1 MRGKDRTEQ
10 DHYNR
15 EMNGTERSPLLSAVL
30 LIILLTLVFPFH
42 ASADVEK
49 ISLAIFPFNNIGDDS
64 LDMQMPALLYS
75 RLSQE
80 SFLEIVPVE
89 VIREKLY
96 DIEPQ
101 YMWAEQKDAVK
112 KGGIFWKIEPRIIKR
127 VDDMVSARFSIY
139 GDIVKFND
147 SWHVDVYFMRERDP
161 DSEKSFHLAGVRGD
175 DIPLK
180 MGDIA
185 RAIADLLREEHIIS
199 VAEEEMRLTLG
210 GIYSYDAAIKKLERH
225 VNDYPGSVPLRALL
239 LDLCLKEKGT
249 HIDSIMNN
257 GLTIMKLLE
266 QRNEDGR
273 RYLLSL
279 SLDPFDTVAS
289 VYEKRKKWEDAISVR
304 NSALRVFLFNE
315 RLHKKALGEDYYRL
329 AGESEINGG
338 QANAAE
344 HYRKAIEYLDPSS
357 EYYRMAVER
366 MKRLGGSSGH

>member
-210 GIYSYDAAIKKLERH
+210 GIYSYDTAIKKLERH

>member
-210 GIYSYDAAIKKLERH
+210 GIYSYDTAIKKLERH

-366 MKRLGGSSGH
+366 MKRLGESSGH

>member
-1 MRGKDRTEQ
+1 MKLLRRVAISTTAILTVFLM
-10 DHYNR
+10 HAFS
-15 EMNGTERSPLLSAVL
+15 SP
-30 LIILLTLVFPFH
+30 
-42 ASADVEK
+42 ASADIEK

-64 LDMQMPALLYS
+64 LDMQIPALLHSKLS
-75 RLSQE
+75 RE
-80 SFLEIVPVE
+80 SFIEIVPVE

-112 KGGIFWKIEPRIIKR
+112 KGGIFWKIEPRIIER

-139 GDIVKFND
+139 GDIVRFND
-147 SWHVDVYFMRERDP
+147 SWHVDVYFMREHDP
-161 DSEKSFHLAGVRGD
+161 DSEKSFRLAGVRGD

-185 RAIADLLREEHIIS
+185 KAIADLLREEYIVS
-199 VAEEEMRLTLG
+199 VAEEEMRLTVG
-210 GIYSYDAAIKKLERH
+210 GISSYDAAIQKLERY

-239 LDLCLKEKGT
+239 LDLCLKEKDT
-249 HIDSIMNN
+249 HIDSIMDN

-279 SLDPFDTVAS
+279 SLDPFDTVAG

-304 NSALRVFLFNE
+304 NNALRVFLFNE

-329 AGESEINGG
+329 AAESEIKGG
-338 QANAAE
+338 QAKAAE
-344 HYRKAIEYLDPSS
+344 QYKKAIEYLDPSS

-366 MKRLGGSSGH
+366 MKRLSGPSGH